1 MAKKISSKQ
10 LASDYSKIESVE
22 NRFGD
27 YDRINLDKYDAFLA
41 GWAAR
46 GKADQ
51 EIVLEYD
58 NQGSLTEVYNGIG
71 TLDEQD

>member
-1 MAKKISSKQ
+1 MNKRISSRKLAEKYFEDHGREFYKQ
-10 LASDYSKIESVE
+10 SEIA
-22 NRFGD
+22 
-27 YDRINLDKYDAFLA
+27 AFLA